1 MNRTI
6 LLTGGETAKSI
17 YREMRDIDKEGSFLE
32 RSNFFLTDERCV
44 PSTNNFSNHCM
55 ILENLFCNQIPESS
69 VLHKMFLS
77 EQGIENSVINYE
89 NLIPPLI
96 DLLILSVG
104 SDGHIASIF
113 NNASISDGPLKLVGL
128 VSSSDLAIKRISI
141 LPSVIVRANVTVILA
156 IGKQK
161 ERFAMF
167 AREGP
172 EKLKNMPIGL
182 VSNAIWI
189 VGDDFR
195 MAAKKMLEVWK
206 DAVR

>member
-1 MNRTI
+1 
-6 LLTGGETAKSI
+6 
-17 YREMRDIDKEGSFLE
+17 MRDIDREGSFLE

-44 PSTNNFSNHCM
+44 PSINNFSNYRM

-77 EQGIENSVINYE
+77 EQGIDNSVINYE

-96 DLLILSVG
+96 NLLILSVG

-113 NNASISDGPLKLVGL
+113 NNSFISDGPLKLVGS
-128 VSSSDLAIKRISI
+128 VSGDNLAIKRITI
-141 LPSVIVRANVTVILA
+141 LPSVIVRAKTTVILA

-161 ERFAMF
+161 DRYAML
-167 AREGP
+167 AREGS
-172 EKLKNMPIGL
+172 EKLKKMPIGL

-189 VGDDFR
+189 VGDDFG
-195 MAAKKMLEVWK
+195 MAAKKLLEVWK

>member
-1 MNRTI
+1 MGSVS
-6 LLTGGETAKSI
+6 GG
-17 YREMRDIDKEGSFLE
+17 
-32 RSNFFLTDERCV
+32 
-44 PSTNNFSNHCM
+44 
-55 ILENLFCNQIPESS
+55 
-69 VLHKMFLS
+69 
-77 EQGIENSVINYE
+77 
-89 NLIPPLI
+89 
-96 DLLILSVG
+96 
-104 SDGHIASIF
+104 
-113 NNASISDGPLKLVGL
+113 
-128 VSSSDLAIKRISI
+128 DLAIKRITI